1 MTHNTVNGR
10 GGRQLGY
17 CRQNRT
23 AVGKGSVCLLAP
35 SVKYVAIVVIP
46 VVAYQFYCLCG
57 YSTYGFAYCLLI
69 TLVISAHQRHS
80 VRDEIGVALRVG
92 RVGKGVGMIYESL
105 AGVVH
110 IVASHL
116 HNELLYCA
124 ESGIISLLLGEALA
138 RNVEHLLQFFGAG
151 SILRIASGVIAIAS
165 LRHIEHDRVVACLV
179 SYVRVGVR
187 LVCADVHLTVLDTVG
202 VVHIGERK
210 VHFSHLIVLVE
221 VVSTAVQTLGSAV
234 QTIVVGIAGIVT
246 GCKRIAGRFLATF
259 IYNVA
264 IG

>member
-1 MTHNTVNGR
+1 MTHNAVNGR
-10 GGRQLGY
+10 CGRQLGY

-57 YSTYGFAYCLLI
+57 YSTYGLAYGLLL

-80 VRDEIGVALRVG
+80 VGYDKGVALRVG

-116 HNELLYCA
+116 HNELIYFD
-124 ESGIISLLLGEALA
+124 EIGITSLLLGEALA
-138 RNVEHLLQFFGAG
+138 RNVEHLLQFFSTG
-151 SILRIASGVIAIAS
+151 SILWIASGVVAVAR
-165 LRHIEHDRVVACLV
+165 LRNIEHDRVVACLV
-179 SYVRVGVR
+179 SYVGVGVR
-187 LVCADVHLTVLDTVG
+187 LVCSDVHLTVLDTVG
-202 VVHIGERK
+202 VVHIGEWE
-210 VHFSHLIVLVE
+210 VYLEHLIVLVE
-221 VVSTAVQTLGSAV
+221 VVGTAVHTLGRAT
-234 QTIVVGIAGIVT
+234 QTIVVGLAGIVT

-264 IG
+264 VG